1 MDDTG
6 WLRFDPASRRLTL
19 QVHVQPGSKTSGI
32 AGMHG
37 GALKIRIAAPAA
49 DNRANAALIDFL
61 HRYLDLAPSRISILH
76 GARGR
81 RKVVEIA
88 EAKRE
93 THDLI
98 RDAAA
103 G

>member
-1 MDDTG
+1 MDGSG
-6 WLRFDPASRRLTL
+6 WLRFDPASRCLTL
-19 QVHVQPGSKTSGI
+19 HVHVQPGSKTSGI

-37 GALKIRIAAPAA
+37 GALKIRVAAPAV
-49 DNRANAALIDFL
+49 DNRANAALVEFL
-61 HRYLDLAPSRISILH
+61 HRYLDLAPSRIRILR

-98 RDAAA
+98 RNAAA